1 MMNEQEQIVI
11 YQGKDGQTQIDVQ
24 LKEETIWLSQ
34 KQMAEL
40 FDKGRTTITEH
51 IRNIFN
57 ESELIEEEVCRDFRH
72 TTQHGALKGKTQTS
86 NTRYYNLDVIISVGY
101 RVKSK
106 RGTQFRIWA
115 NKILKDFL
123 IKGYAV
129 NEKRLQQTT
138 KQLLELKKIVQLQES
153 VISEYQLETDE
164 AQGLIKVIAS
174 YSTALDL
181 LDDYDHQRLIVPI
194 TGNIEVVKIEY
205 NEARNAINELGNQT
219 KFEGLFGK
227 EKDDSFKGSLE
238 NIYQTFDGKELYSTI
253 EEKAA
258 HLLYFVVK
266 NHSFTDGNKRIA
278 AFLFVWFLER
288 NNCLYLKNENKII
301 ADSTLVALTLMIA
314 QSNPNEKDMMIK
326 VIVNL
331 LANP

>member
-1 MMNEQEQIVI
+1 MDRQDQIVI
-11 YQGKDGQTQIDVQ
+11 FSTNDGLSYVEVYIQDETVWLNRKQ
-24 LKEETIWLSQ
+24 LS
-34 KQMAEL
+34 EL
-40 FDKGRTTITEH
+40 FDRDIKTLGKHLSNVFKEGELDRNTTVAKFATVQNEGNREVTREVEH
-51 IRNIFN
+51 
-57 ESELIEEEVCRDFRH
+57 
-72 TTQHGALKGKTQTS
+72 
-86 NTRYYNLDVIISVGY
+86 YNLDVIISVGY

-115 NKILKDFL
+115 NKILKDYL
-123 IKGYAV
+123 VKGYAV
-129 NEKRLQQTT
+129 NEK
-138 KQLLELKKIVQLQES
+138 LLKESNQKLNEFKKIVQLQEK
-153 VISEYQLETDE
+153 VISEYRLDTEE

-174 YSTALDL
+174 YSTALGL
-181 LDDYDHQRLIVPI
+181 LDDYDHQRLKIPNTNTV
-194 TGNIEVVKIEY
+194 EVVKINY
-205 NEARNAINELGNQT
+205 NEARNAINELGKQT

-238 NIYQTFDGKELYSTI
+238 NIYQTFDGIELYQTL

-266 NHSFTDGNKRIA
+266 NHSFIDGNKRIG

-288 NNCLYLKNENKII
+288 NNMLYKLNGNKLI

-314 QSNPNEKDMMIK
+314 QSNPNDKDMLIK

-331 LANP
+331 LVTS

>member
-1 MMNEQEQIVI
+1 MSEIIIYKKDNQVEVEITYDNES
-11 YQGKDGQTQIDVQ
+11 
-24 LKEETIWLSQ
+24 LWLSLNQ
-34 KQMAEL
+34 IAEL
-40 FDKGRTTITEH
+40 FDRDKSVISRH
-51 IRNIFN
+51 IKNIFK
-57 ESELIEEEVCRDFRH
+57 EEELTYYATVAKNA
-72 TTQHGALKGKTQTS
+72 TVQEEGKRKVARTIE
-86 NTRYYNLDVIISVGY
+86 YYNLDIILAVGY
-101 RVKSK
+101 RVSSAK
-106 RGTQFRIWA
+106 GTQFRIWA
-115 NKILKDFL
+115 NQILKNYL
-123 IKGYAV
+123 IKGFVV

-138 KQLLELKKIVQLQES
+138 QELQELKKVVQLQEK
-153 VISEYQLETDE
+153 VITEYHLETDE

-174 YSTALDL
+174 YSTALGL
-181 LDDYDHQRLIVPI
+181 LDDYDHQRLKLP
-194 TGNIEVVKIEY
+194 TKSTAEVVKINY
-205 NEARNAINELGNQT
+205 DEARNAINELGKQT

-238 NIYQTFDGKELYSTI
+238 NIYQTFDGIELYRSI

-288 NNCLYLKNENKII
+288 NNILYQPNGHKTI

>member
-1 MMNEQEQIVI
+1 MNEQEQIVI
-11 YQGKDGQTQIDVQ
+11 YQAKDGQTQIDVQ

-40 FDKGRTTITEH
+40 FDKDSDTIGLHLKNIFKSKELDKNSTTEKYSVVQKEGK
-51 IRNIFN
+51 RNIKRN
-57 ESELIEEEVCRDFRH
+57 ILH
-72 TTQHGALKGKTQTS
+72 
-86 NTRYYNLDVIISVGY
+86 YNLDAIISVGY
-101 RVKSK
+101 RVNSK

-115 NKILKDFL
+115 NKILKDYL
-123 IKGYAV
+123 IKGFAV

-138 KQLLELKKIVQLQES
+138 LQLQELKKIVQLQEN
-153 VISEYQLETDE
+153 VISEYHLETDE

-181 LDDYDHQRLIVPI
+181 LDDYDHQRLKLP
-194 TGNIEVVKIEY
+194 TTSAAEVVKINY
-205 NEARNAINELGNQT
+205 DEARNAINELGKQT

-238 NIYQTFDGKELYSTI
+238 NIYQTFDGIELYKTI

-288 NNCLYLKNENKII
+288 NNILYQSNGAKII

>member
-1 MMNEQEQIVI
+1 MDRQDQIAI
-11 YQGKDGQTQIDVQ
+11 YSTNDGLSYVEVYIQDETVWLNRKQ
-24 LKEETIWLSQ
+24 LS
-34 KQMAEL
+34 EL
-40 FDKGRTTITEH
+40 FDRDIKTLGKHLSNVFKEGELDKNTTVAKFATVQNEGNREVTREVEH
-51 IRNIFN
+51 
-57 ESELIEEEVCRDFRH
+57 
-72 TTQHGALKGKTQTS
+72 
-86 NTRYYNLDVIISVGY
+86 YNLDVIISVGY

-115 NKILKDFL
+115 NKILKDYL
-123 IKGYAV
+123 VRGYAV
-129 NEKRLQQTT
+129 NEK
-138 KQLLELKKIVQLQES
+138 LLKESNQKLNEFKKIVQLQEK
-153 VISEYQLETDE
+153 VISEYRLDTDE
-164 AQGLIKVIAS
+164 AQGLIKVISS

-181 LDDYDHQRLIVPI
+181 LDDYDHQRLKLPK
-194 TGNIEVVKIEY
+194 TGNVEVVKITYE
-205 NEARNAINELGNQT
+205 EARNAINELGKQT

-238 NIYQTFDGKELYSTI
+238 NIYQTFDGIELYQTL

-266 NHSFTDGNKRIA
+266 NHSFIDGNKRIG

-288 NNCLYLKNENKII
+288 NNLLYKSNGNKLI

-314 QSNPNEKDMMIK
+314 QSNPNDKDMMIK

-331 LANP
+331 LVTS

>member
-1 MMNEQEQIVI
+1 MSDIII
-11 YQGKDGQTQIDVQ
+11 YKNKNQVEVEITYDNDS
-24 LKEETIWLSQ
+24 LWLSLNQ
-34 KQMAEL
+34 IAEL
-40 FDKGRTTITEH
+40 FDRDKSVISRH
-51 IRNIFN
+51 IKNIFK
-57 ESELIEEEVCRDFRH
+57 EEELEQYATVAKNA
-72 TTQHGALKGKTQTS
+72 TVQEEGKRKV
-86 NTRYYNLDVIISVGY
+86 TRSIEYYNLDIIIAVGY
-101 RVKSK
+101 RVSSAK
-106 RGTQFRIWA
+106 GTQFRIWA
-115 NKILKDFL
+115 NKILKEYL
-123 IKGYAV
+123 IQGFSI

-138 KQLLELKKIVQLQES
+138 QQLQELKKVVQLQEK
-153 VISEYQLETDE
+153 VITEYHLETDE
-164 AQGLIKVIAS
+164 AQGLIKVIAN

-181 LDDYDHQRLIVPI
+181 LDDYDHQRLKLPQ
-194 TGNIEVVKIEY
+194 TGNIEVVKIDY
-205 NEARNAINELGNQT
+205 KEARNAINELGKQT

-238 NIYQTFDGKELYSTI
+238 NIYQTFDGIELYKTI

-288 NNCLYLKNENKII
+288 NNILYQPNGNKII